1 MPQRLITERHVGVT
15 NNPTIFAS
23 ALAKGDRC
31 TDQLRE
37 LRSDGRV
44 PTTRSSRLP
53 PLTSALPPRCSGR
66 CSTTPAAWTNGVSIE
81 VDPRLARDTAA
92 TVETAHALADAVDRP
107 NVHVRIPGT
116 AEALPAITVVIA
128 AGISVNVTL
137 IFSLQRYRKVIDAYL
152 TGLERAAAALPLA
165 RIHSVASFFVF
176 RVDTE
181 VDARLDVLDSSA
193 ADALKGRAG
202 VANARLAHQI
212 HKHILTTE
220 RWQRL
225 AAAGAHPPRPLWAST
240 GVKDPAY
247 PDTMYVTQLI
257 TSGTSTPCQAP
268 PSNFADHGVVPGDTI
283 AATYPDAQAH
293 LHRLTQLGVD
303 LGHVT
308 ELLETQGLAKFEASW
323 DDLAATTHR
332 ELQPRRRQLTR
343 RHPISPGHPT
353 PFGGSIPCGY
363 SCPADYAP
371 GSYSP
376 SRSHSPAQSSAAPPP
391 PPAAAIP
398 TVRPRAG
405 YNAPTAHS
413 LDARDVGANGYAR
426 AHLCPPLPA
435 PTAHSRHRPFHE
447 SRGSWRVT
455 TPSGAPRSTAP
466 ERFADSAER
475 RRHLPVTDLG
485 WDDVRNSMADE
496 TRSTVLVALAA
507 NTGVAIAKLLAGVVT
522 GSAAML
528 SEAARSVA
536 DTVNEVSCWS
546 RCDGRSGPLTAPTH
560 LATARNPSSIHC
572 STPSESSC
580 PAPPSPPIKCDGP
593 AVDGNV
599 RAAIASA
606 AIYGVLA
613 LSLSFEGV
621 SPPGRQH
628 RLPEPH
634 HLAAWNTRRTW
645 R

>member
-1 MPQRLITERHVGVT
+1 LAGGVLQRLITERHVGVT

-268 PSNFADHGVVPGDTI
+268 PSKRSPTTASSP
-283 AATYPDAQAH
+283 ATP
-293 LHRLTQLGVD
+293 
-303 LGHVT
+303 
-308 ELLETQGLAKFEASW
+308 
-323 DDLAATTHR
+323 
-332 ELQPRRRQLTR
+332 
-343 RHPISPGHPT
+343 SPPPT
-353 PFGGSIPCGY
+353 PTPKRTCTASP
-363 SCPADYAP
+363 SSASTSATSP
-371 GSYSP
+371 SYSKPKASP
-376 SRSHSPAQSSAAPPP
+376 SSKPAGTTSPPP
-391 PPAAAIP
+391 PTANFNRAAA
-398 TVRPRAG
+398 
-405 YNAPTAHS
+405 S
-413 LDARDVGANGYAR
+413 
-426 AHLCPPLPA
+426 
-435 PTAHSRHRPFHE
+435 
-447 SRGSWRVT
+447 
-455 TPSGAPRSTAP
+455 
-466 ERFADSAER
+466 
-475 RRHLPVTDLG
+475 
-485 WDDVRNSMADE
+485 
-496 TRSTVLVALAA
+496 
-507 NTGVAIAKLLAGVVT
+507 
-522 GSAAML
+522 
-528 SEAARSVA
+528 
-536 DTVNEVSCWS
+536 
-546 RCDGRSGPLTAPTH
+546 
-560 LATARNPSSIHC
+560 
-572 STPSESSC
+572 
-580 PAPPSPPIKCDGP
+580 
-593 AVDGNV
+593 
-599 RAAIASA
+599 
-606 AIYGVLA
+606 
-613 LSLSFEGV
+613 
-621 SPPGRQH
+621 
-628 RLPEPH
+628 
-634 HLAAWNTRRTW
+634 
-645 R
+645 